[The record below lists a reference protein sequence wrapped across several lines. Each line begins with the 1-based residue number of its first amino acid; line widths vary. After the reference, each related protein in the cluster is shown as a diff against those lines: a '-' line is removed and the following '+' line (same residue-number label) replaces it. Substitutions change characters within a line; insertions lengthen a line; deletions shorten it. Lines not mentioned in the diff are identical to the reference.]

1 MTTPDP
7 NQPIITAAVQRCL
20 DAYHHEL
27 AIPRP
32 KDGTDHSSKTYAR
45 KAYRNAMPFLSSPAN
60 IDAFIACVAHG
71 LLINAI
77 RGDDASKLL
86 YAAQVAIASRRLQQK
101 PVQQPRGPHGQVF
114 VRGVESR
121 GPHGQ
126 VFVRGAEQKP
136 THPLPQSDAKPE

>member
-7 NQPIITAAVQRCL
+7 NQPAITAAVQRCL

-86 YAAQVAIASRRLQQK
+86 YAAQVAIASRRLQQQK
-101 PVQQPRGPHGQVF
+101 QPNH
-114 VRGVESR
+114 
-121 GPHGQ
+121 
-126 VFVRGAEQKP
+126 
-136 THPLPQSDAKPE
+136 PQSDARPTPTPLLQNHANTDPGHAPNTNPNPPHPGLTAL